1 MTKTIK
7 RIAPLQLG
15 KLLGLMYG
23 LLSVVFLPFFLVMP
37 LFSSHGWSPEIGFFL
52 LIPVVYALM
61 GFIGGILGGF
71 VYNLCANWVGG
82 IELEFE
88 S

>member
-15 KLLGLMYG
+15 KLLGVMYG
-23 LLSVVFLPFFLVMP
+23 LSSVVFLPFIFMAP
-37 LFSSHGWSPEIGFFL
+37 LFSSDGWSPALSFIIFV
-52 LIPVVYALM
+52 PVAYAVM
-61 GFIGGILGGF
+61 GFVGGILGTF
-71 VYNLCANWVGG
+71 VYNLCASWVGG

-88 S
+88 D